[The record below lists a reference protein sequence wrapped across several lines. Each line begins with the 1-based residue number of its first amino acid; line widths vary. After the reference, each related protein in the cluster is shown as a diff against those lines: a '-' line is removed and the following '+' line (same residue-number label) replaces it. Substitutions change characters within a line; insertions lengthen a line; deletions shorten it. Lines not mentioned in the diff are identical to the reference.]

1 MGKIIPAIIVDN
13 PTYPERNRVNSQNK
27 KQMNRPDGN
36 NAAKTPTI
44 VPAGFNFNLSS
55 NLAVWS

>member
-27 KQMNRPDGN
+27 KQMNN
-36 NAAKTPTI
+36 KTITYY
-44 VPAGFNFNLSS
+44 L
-55 NLAVWS
+55 L